1 MRIFVG
7 TKTGEQ
13 FPLEVEPSDTIG
25 NIKSKIMKSLKI
37 PFESNE
43 LYFVFTFSE
52 NNRVLLDYEIEE
64 YSVLTLV
71 TEGYNKFIPFNSKK
85 KL

>member
-7 TKTGEQ
+7 TKTAEQ

-37 PFESNE
+37 PFESIE
-43 LYFVFTFSE
+43 LY
-52 NNRVLLDYEIEE
+52 
-64 YSVLTLV
+64 
-71 TEGYNKFIPFNSKK
+71 
-85 KL
+85 